1 MLVASLMPA
10 SPCPCAKEPAAKN
23 AKSTE
28 KRILFLI
35 VESFK
40 VRHKFEFERKYR
52 RGQKT
57 MIQTF
62 HQVAANV
69 SRCLI
74 TTGK

>member
-1 MLVASLMPA
+1 
-10 SPCPCAKEPAAKN
+10 KEPAAKN

-40 VRHKFEFERKYR
+40 VKHKFEFERKYR

-69 SRCLI
+69 SRCHILQSADVFQPD
-74 TTGK
+74 